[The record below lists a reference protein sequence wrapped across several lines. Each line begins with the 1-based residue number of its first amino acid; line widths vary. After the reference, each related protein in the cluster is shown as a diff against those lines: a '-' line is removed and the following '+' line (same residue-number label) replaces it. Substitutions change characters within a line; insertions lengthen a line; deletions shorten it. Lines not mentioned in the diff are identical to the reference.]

1 MAGNKK
7 RIGLDQP
14 NGDTL
19 TGIDRVLAEMA
30 DDTLEPDEFTLAM
43 ICERSPDIS
52 PDVIRHRL
60 DRMVGLGVCT
70 KRKLIVNSKKANV
83 YRYV

>member
-14 NGDTL
+14 NGNTL
-19 TGIDRVLAEMA
+19 TGIDRILAEMA
-30 DDTLEPDEFTLAM
+30 NDTLEPDEFTLAM

-70 KRKLIVNSKKANV
+70 KRKLIVNSKKVNV

>member
-1 MAGNKK
+1 
-7 RIGLDQP
+7 
-14 NGDTL
+14 
-19 TGIDRVLAEMA
+19 MA

-52 PDVIRHRL
+52 PDVIRHKL
-60 DRMVGLGVCT
+60 DRMVGRGVCT
-70 KRKLIVNSKKANV
+70 TRKLTVNSRKTNV

>member
-14 NGDTL
+14 HGDTL
-19 TGIDRVLAEMA
+19 TGIDRLLAEMA

-43 ICERSPDIS
+43 ICERLPHIS
-52 PDVIRHRL
+52 LDVIRHKL

-70 KRKLIVNSKKANV
+70 KRKLIVNSNKANV